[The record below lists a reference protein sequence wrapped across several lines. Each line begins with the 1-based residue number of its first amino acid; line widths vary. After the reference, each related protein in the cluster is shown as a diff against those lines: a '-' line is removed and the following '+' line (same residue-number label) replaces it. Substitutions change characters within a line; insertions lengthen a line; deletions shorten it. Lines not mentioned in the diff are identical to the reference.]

1 MTNGTERKA
10 QDGGLCVQALSG
22 RCVKQRP
29 DSSDR
34 EQPARIYSVAV
45 PQNTVLDSMRRGRPL
60 CSALQLAVTLLQPD
74 CAAATPSLGRLA
86 RVNQ

>member
-1 MTNGTERKA
+1 MTNGAERKA

-34 EQPARIYSVAV
+34 EQ
-45 PQNTVLDSMRRGRPL
+45 
-60 CSALQLAVTLLQPD
+60 
-74 CAAATPSLGRLA
+74 RLA
-86 RVNQ
+86 RANSLWS